1 VWARDVQPYADMT
14 EESLQRQLR
23 RLHAELGRAQVRD
36 PATRDRL
43 DELAADIDRALE
55 SGGAGLAERLQAT
68 VALFEAEHPDL
79 ALLTAR
85 VIDALVKLGV

>member
-1 VWARDVQPYADMT
+1 MT
-14 EESLQRQLR
+14 DESLRRELR

-43 DELAADIDRALE
+43 DELAVDIDRALE
-55 SGGAGLAERLQAT
+55 TGGAGLAERLQESA
-68 VALFEAEHPDL
+68 ALFEVEHPDL

>member
-1 VWARDVQPYADMT
+1 MGTRRAKLARRT
-14 EESLQRQLR
+14 EESLREELR

-36 PATRDRL
+36 PAKRDRL
-43 DELAADIDRALE
+43 DELAAHIDRALE
-55 SGGAGLAERLQAT
+55 SGGSGLAERLQES

>member
-1 VWARDVQPYADMT
+1 MT
-14 EESLQRQLR
+14 DESLRRELR
-23 RLHAELGRAQVRD
+23 RLHTALGRAQVRD

-43 DELAADIDRALE
+43 DELAVDIDRALE
-55 SGGAGLAERLQAT
+55 SGGAGLAERLQESA
-68 VALFEAEHPDL
+68 ALFEAEHPQL

>member
-1 VWARDVQPYADMT
+1 MWARDVQSFARMT
-14 EESLQRQLR
+14 EESLRRELR
-23 RLHAELGRAQVRD
+23 RLQNELGSAQVRD

-55 SGGAGLAERLQAT
+55 SGGAGLAEQLQAS

-85 VIDALVKLGV
+85 VIDALVKLGI